1 MTSYYPIMLKI
12 EGKPC
17 KVIGGGRVAERK
29 INTLLKHGAD
39 VTLIS
44 PKITEGLSMLVE
56 KGKIK
61 YINRNYQK
69 GDLKGAYL
77 AFALTDNKDINAE
90 CEKEARENNIFI
102 NIADSEDLSDFI
114 IPASINRG
122 SLNIS
127 ISTGGKSPMLA
138 GKIKKELEEIY
149 GEQYEYILN
158 TLWELR
164 KKILKEIPSIE
175 ERREIFKKLV
185 YDIDLH
191 SSTKEI
197 QDSMYKIYRDHK
209 RH

>member
-1 MTSYYPIMLKI
+1 MTLYYPIMLKI

-44 PKITEGLSMLVE
+44 PKITEGLSILAE

>member
-44 PKITEGLSMLVE
+44 PKITEGLSILAE